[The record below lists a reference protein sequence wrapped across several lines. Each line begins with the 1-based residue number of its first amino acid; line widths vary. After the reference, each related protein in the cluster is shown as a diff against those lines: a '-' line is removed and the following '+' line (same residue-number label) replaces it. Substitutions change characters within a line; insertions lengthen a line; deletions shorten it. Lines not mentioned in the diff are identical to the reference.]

1 LNDVGF
7 VEGTNVT
14 VEYRSADGQ
23 VERLA
28 MLAAELVRQQVDAI
42 VTIGGEVPARAA
54 KTATSTI
61 PIVFA
66 AGGDAV
72 DVGLVTSL
80 SRPEANST
88 GVSFFSSELGP
99 KRLELLRELLPQ
111 ANLFAY
117 LTGPTS
123 TTPTTE
129 RYTKALL
136 KAVHNMG
143 LQGIA
148 LSADTEQKIEE
159 AFATMVERRVDG
171 LVVDNDAFLN
181 SRRDQIVTLATH
193 HAVPAMFAYREH
205 ILAGGLISYGT
216 DLNEMYRKAGI
227 YTGRILKG
235 AKPGE
240 LPVQEPTK
248 FELLINLKAAK
259 ALGLTIPQ
267 SILLRADEVIE

>member
-1 LNDVGF
+1 VRRRVFIALAGSAALVRPSVAQQSTKRPVIGLLSSVSFESYAARVTAFRQGLNDVGF

-193 HAVPAMFAYREH
+193 HAVPAMFPIASTSS
-205 ILAGGLISYGT
+205 LA
-216 DLNEMYRKAGI
+216 A
-227 YTGRILKG
+227 
-235 AKPGE
+235 
-240 LPVQEPTK
+240 
-248 FELLINLKAAK
+248 
-259 ALGLTIPQ
+259 
-267 SILLRADEVIE
+267 